1 MENVFLKRGRI
12 EGIGRRRDD
21 ERERRRRNRIS
32 LISSFAR
39 RMRWLIIFPVVV
51 EFRPLS
57 LSLSPPPSPPLSL
70 TAEDDRND
78 SLLRTL
84 QISPISEGERTRGRE
99 GAEGSQGRFRCCLSY
114 ATRGAPCANEA
125 IVATRAIEVGPII
138 HPLHDGRNGVRML
151 RSNRARLS
159 SNRAPPPL

>member
-1 MENVFLKRGRI
+1 MRG
-12 EGIGRRRDD
+12 
-21 ERERRRRNRIS
+21 
-32 LISSFAR
+32 
-39 RMRWLIIFPVVV
+39 LIIFPVGGGCWRV
-51 EFRPLS
+51 RS
-57 LSLSPPPSPPLSL
+57 SL

-138 HPLHDGRNGVRML
+138 HPLHDGRNGVRMV
-151 RSNRARLS
+151 RSNRARSLVVES
-159 SNRAPPPL
+159 RTAAAVRC